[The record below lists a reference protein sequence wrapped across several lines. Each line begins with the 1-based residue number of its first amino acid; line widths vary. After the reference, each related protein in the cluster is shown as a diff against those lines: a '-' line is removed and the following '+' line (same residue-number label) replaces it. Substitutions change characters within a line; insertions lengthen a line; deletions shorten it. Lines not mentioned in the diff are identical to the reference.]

1 VRGVSTANPS
11 NRVIIYMLV
20 AAACSGQRAPDR
32 PDQPTSAVPTTGEVA
47 APPAQEA
54 AMTSPAAPGSTAPGS
69 TPPGSTAPGSTAPGS
84 TPPGDS
90 AAAMAASAGAL
101 LAAVGTGDARG
112 RLALPFDSD
121 AREDWSYVPRS
132 RAGLSLGEMTEPQRR
147 ALWAL
152 MDTGLSKSG
161 RAKVEGILT
170 IEPILGEIEG
180 NRNRDPGRYHVALF
194 GNPAGQPAA
203 ASAAGG
209 APWGWRFE
217 GHHLSLHFTVA
228 GEVATTPA
236 FLGANPARV
245 PRGAHQGLRVLGREE
260 DQGRAF
266 LLSLTAE
273 QRRRATISSEA
284 PADIITKTSRRVALR
299 QLEGLP
305 AADMTQEQRAAL
317 VQLIEVYALN
327 FQPALARAHLERIRG
342 AGVERLH
349 FAWAGSDR
357 PGQSHY
363 YRIQGPT
370 HLIEY
375 DNRGGDHVHTV
386 FRDLARDFGESH
398 LARHLRKDHGG

>member
-1 VRGVSTANPS
+1 
-11 NRVIIYMLV
+11 M
-20 AAACSGQRAPDR
+20 
-32 PDQPTSAVPTTGEVA
+32 TT
-47 APPAQEA
+47 
-54 AMTSPAAPGSTAPGS
+54 
-69 TPPGSTAPGSTAPGS
+69 TPPGSPGSAGSPASARSPAPPG
-84 TPPGDS
+84 PPGDP
-90 AAAMAASAGAL
+90 AATMAASAGAL

-121 AREDWSYVPRS
+121 ARQDWSYVPRS
-132 RAGLSLGEMTEPQRR
+132 RAGLSLGEMTDPQRR

-152 MDTGLSKSG
+152 IDTGLSKIG
-161 RAKVEGILT
+161 RDKVEGILT

-194 GNPAGQPAA
+194 GNPAGQPATG
-203 ASAAGG
+203 ASAAGV

-266 LLSLTAE
+266 LLSLSAE
-273 QRRRATISSEA
+273 QRRRATISPEA
-284 PADIITKTSRRVALR
+284 PADIITRTSRRVTLR

-305 AADMTQEQRAAL
+305 AAEMTDEQRAAL
-317 VQLIEVYALN
+317 VRLIEVYAHN

-349 FAWAGSDR
+349 FAWAGGDR

-386 FRDLARDFGESH
+386 FRDLAHDFGESH